1 MKNNK
6 SILLAGIV
14 FILLLTLA
22 CSMSEE
28 TQPDSVN
35 AATKVALTVAAI
47 DQPAGQQ
54 PVAPAAPAGQ
64 DAPAAPQ
71 AVIPTLAP
79 TLPPSLPTSFQST
92 FASLDS
98 YTFIMKYNQITKN
111 AADNTIIE
119 MTMNRSEEEDAFH
132 AIYRMQNPIRI
143 AESEASSEPQNG
155 EVWSRKD
162 ATCSKDED
170 GKYETQKA
178 ESTETD
184 NTKDL
189 IELMDILPRIENPE
203 FVGTETVND
212 TPCNHFKFKIA
223 NYMADSG
230 WLVTRNEGDY
240 WLALDGQYLVKYV
253 LYLDAS
259 SAPEGNPKA
268 ESNKI
273 SLIQE
278 LKNINQPI
286 DVSFPAECPP
296 PS

>member
-1 MKNNK
+1 MKNRK
-6 SILLAGIV
+6 SIHILAIGL
-14 FILLLTLA
+14 ILLLTLA

-28 TQPDSVN
+28 SQPETTN

-47 DQPAGQQ
+47 DQPA
-54 PVAPAAPAGQ
+54 APQAPAGQ
-64 DAPAAPQ
+64 EAPAAPQ
-71 AVIPTLAP
+71 VVIPTLAP

-119 MTMNRSEEEDAFH
+119 MTMNRSGDEDSFH

-143 AESEASSEPQNG
+143 GGEEASTEPDNG
-155 EVWSRKD
+155 EVWSRKG
-162 ATCSKDED
+162 ATCSKDKD
-170 GKYETQKA
+170 GVYESQKS
-178 ESTETD
+178 EGSETD

-189 IELMDILPRIENPE
+189 IELMDVLPRIENPE

-240 WLALDGQYLVKYV
+240 WLALDGQYLVKYA

-268 ESNKI
+268 ESNNI